1 MSDVELTKLN
11 TELLARKSVSPIRET
26 ADGKK
31 DAVWSTLDSA
41 LITVPYLQA
50 LVMDGRVFHAR
61 VGSSSTAITLDA
73 DWANTDPDISLD
85 VPAGTTV
92 IPLVVRVVLD
102 AFGTDDL
109 CEIITLCSSTL
120 AAASAGTKFTSVN
133 YRLRHTRGS
142 ACSVYVGPTV
152 TNSYAGNYFELSRDT
167 YMHVQTMSAGEA
179 GPPNTFLWT
188 YKKDGAVPLLEGNAS
203 MATWAVSEAA
213 SGYIHYVWAEIPSLP
228 YA

>member
-1 MSDVELTKLN
+1 MSDIELTKLN
-11 TELLARKSVSPIRET
+11 TELLARKSVSPLSEY

-61 VGSSSTAITLDA
+61 VGSASTAITLDA
-73 DWANTDPDISLD
+73 DWANTDPDISMD
-85 VPAGTTV
+85 VPAGITV
-92 IPLVVRVVLD
+92 IPLVVRVEYD

-109 CEIITLCSSTL
+109 AETMTLCSNTL

-152 TNSYAGNYFELSRDT
+152 TNGYAGNYYELYRNG
-167 YMHVQTMSAGEA
+167 YQHAKTMEAANAGV
-179 GPPNTFLWT
+179 PSSFLWT
-188 YKKDGAVPLLEGNAS
+188 YKKDGTAPLLEGNAS

-213 SGYIHYVWAEIPSLP
+213 TGYIHWVWAEIPSLP